1 MTMQD
6 EPIYKVI
13 FLQNGKI
20 YEIYA
25 RYISEE
31 SLMGFIEVED
41 LLFSDPTPGTVV
53 VDPTE
58 ERLRTEFKGVKRFYI
73 PMHELMRI
81 DEVYQ
86 QGTAK
91 IKSVKGKAGNVSPFP
106 HLSGVSRKDDED
118 SNK

>member
-1 MTMQD
+1 MQN

-41 LLFSDPTPGTVV
+41 LLFSEPIKGTLV
-53 VDPTE
+53 VDPSE
-58 ERLRTEFKGVKRFYI
+58 ERLRSEFKGVKRFYI
-73 PMHELMRI
+73 PMHALLRI

-86 QGTAK
+86 QGAAK
-91 IKSVKGKAGNVSPFP
+91 IKTVKGKTNNVSPFP
-106 HLSGVSRKDDED
+106 AMGGSFQREDED
-118 SNK
+118 N